1 MKPQTIAYIHSLQA
15 ELATGSQLALKQ
27 LYDAFGERLLHFAFA
42 VIHNKQLAEEIVA
55 DVFIQVWQ
63 KRERL
68 AGIDNLTWYLYVTTK
83 HISLNYLRS
92 ERRQK
97 HFDIDAV
104 MLPYYVIEPSA
115 VNNLASAELL
125 QQVTKAINLLPP
137 KCRLIF
143 KLIKEDGLSH
153 KKVAALLNLSLK
165 TIENQMGVALKKIYT
180 ALQVNMPPNT
190 IKQKR

>member
-1 MKPQTIAYIHSLQA
+1 MQLQA
-15 ELATGSQLALKQ
+15 ELAADSQLALKQ
-27 LYDAFGERLLHFAFA
+27 LYDAFAERLLHFAFA
-42 VIHNKQLAEEIVA
+42 IIHNKSLAEEIVA

-63 KRERL
+63 KREHI
-68 AGIDNLTWYLYVTTK
+68 AGIENLTWYLYAATK
-83 HISLNYLRS
+83 NISLNYLRT
-92 ERRQK
+92 ERKQK

-125 QQVTKAINLLPP
+125 QQVTKAINNLPP

-153 KKVAALLNLSLK
+153 KKVAALLNLSIK
-165 TIENQMGVALKKIYT
+165 TVENQMGIALKKLYT
-180 ALQVNMPPNT
+180 AIQVNMPQHT
-190 IKQKR
+190 VKQKR

>member
-1 MKPQTIAYIHSLQA
+1 LKPQTIAYIHSLQA